1 MSFSQTEARWAQ
13 KSRAYDGET
22 YYGRPALKPSPYGQ
36 LIASYFFVGG
46 LAGAAQFIAGIAD
59 VYGHDD
65 DQPVVRAGRY
75 IGLTGIMLSPVLLIA
90 DLRTPRRWYNMLRIF
105 RRTSAM
111 SIGAWTLT
119 GFGLLSGVAAAAQ
132 ALYART
138 GSVAYRRVA
147 RYVGVPA
154 ALAGGAVTTYTGTL
168 LAATSTPLWAA
179 GSRLLPALF
188 SVSAATTATA
198 ALSLVTQRTATSESA
213 TRLDNLALMA
223 GGAELALATALD
235 RQWQQQGVAT
245 PLRQQPTATAYRV
258 GFYGLGMLTPLLL
271 HGLHRLMQRRS
282 RTVSTLAF
290 VATLAGGYML
300 RSVLISAGNA
310 SAQRPDDYFQFIQPR
325 AATQPQPQH
334 SPPTLAAQ
342 CQQAVDRLKQ
352 ALHEPP
358 SCLGKDVD
366 AVEQIVTQLRDRLIH
381 RLRQTGSSPEATRW
395 QTALERINAALSL
408 IVGVEY
414 PIAGIQRTAIA
425 QASATL
431 AQVLT
436 DRLLV

>member
-1 MSFSQTEARWAQ
+1 MTRRGAE
-13 KSRAYDGET
+13 SR
-22 YYGRPALKPSPYGQ
+22 
-36 LIASYFFVGG
+36 V
-46 LAGAAQFIAGIAD
+46 
-59 VYGHDD
+59 
-65 DQPVVRAGRY
+65 
-75 IGLTGIMLSPVLLIA
+75 
-90 DLRTPRRWYNMLRIF
+90 
-105 RRTSAM
+105 
-111 SIGAWTLT
+111 
-119 GFGLLSGVAAAAQ
+119 
-132 ALYART
+132 
-138 GSVAYRRVA
+138 YRRVA

-213 TRLDNLALMA
+213 TRLEHLALMA
-223 GGAELALATALD
+223 SGAELTLATALEC
-235 RQWQQQGVAT
+235 QWQQQGVAT

-258 GFYGLGMLTPLLL
+258 GFYGLGLLAPLLL
-271 HGLHRLMQRRS
+271 HSVHRLTQRRS
-282 RTVSTLAF
+282 RMVSTLAS
-290 VATLAGGYML
+290 VATLVGGYML

-325 AATQPQPQH
+325 AAIQPQPQQ

-381 RLRQTGSSPEATRW
+381 RLRHADSSSEAARW
-395 QTALERINAALSL
+395 QTALKRINAALSL
-408 IVGVEY
+408 IVGVAY
-414 PIAGIQRTAIA
+414 LIAGIRR
-425 QASATL
+425 S
-431 AQVLT
+431 
-436 DRLLV
+436 RRC

>member
-1 MSFSQTEARWAQ
+1 M
-13 KSRAYDGET
+13 
-22 YYGRPALKPSPYGQ
+22 
-36 LIASYFFVGG
+36 
-46 LAGAAQFIAGIAD
+46 
-59 VYGHDD
+59 
-65 DQPVVRAGRY
+65 
-75 IGLTGIMLSPVLLIA
+75 
-90 DLRTPRRWYNMLRIF
+90 
-105 RRTSAM
+105 
-111 SIGAWTLT
+111 
-119 GFGLLSGVAAAAQ
+119 SGVAAAAQ

-138 GSVAYRRVA
+138 GAVAYGRVA

-198 ALSLVTQRTATSESA
+198 ALSLVTQRRATSESA

-223 GGAELALATALD
+223 GGAELALATTLD
-235 RQWQQQGVAT
+235 RQCQQQGVAT
-245 PLRQQPTATAYRV
+245 PLQQQPTATAYRI
-258 GFYGLGMLTPLLL
+258 GFYGPGVLTPLLL
-271 HGLHRLMQRRS
+271 HSIHRLMPRRS
-282 RTVSTLAF
+282 RTVSTLASI
-290 VATLAGGYML
+290 ATLVGGYML
-300 RSVLISAGNA
+300 RSVLISTGNA

-325 AATQPQPQH
+325 TATQPQPQQ
-334 SPPTLAAQ
+334 SPPALAAQ

-352 ALHEPP
+352 ALHESP

-366 AVEQIVTQLRDRLIH
+366 AVEQIVTRLRDRLIQ
-381 RLRQTGSSPEATRW
+381 RLRQTSPSPEATRW
-395 QTALERINAALSL
+395 QTALGRINAALSL

-414 PIAGIQRTAIA
+414 PIAGIQRSAIE

-436 DRLLV
+436 DGLLV

>member
-1 MSFSQTEARWAQ
+1 MPNARAPYGRQRSTTSLSTDPDRAHPLASTEPGDQARETSFPQTETRWAR
-13 KSRAYDGET
+13 KPGAYDGET

-46 LAGAAQFIAGIAD
+46 LAGAAQLIAGIAD
-59 VYGHDD
+59 VCGHDD

-75 IGLTGIMLSPVLLIA
+75 LGLAGILLSPVLLIA
-90 DLRTPRRWYNMLRIF
+90 DLRTHRGWYNMLRIF

-138 GSVAYRRVA
+138 
-147 RYVGVPA
+147 
-154 ALAGGAVTTYTGTL
+154 
-168 LAATSTPLWAA
+168 
-179 GSRLLPALF
+179 
-188 SVSAATTATA
+188 
-198 ALSLVTQRTATSESA
+198 
-213 TRLDNLALMA
+213 
-223 GGAELALATALD
+223 
-235 RQWQQQGVAT
+235 
-245 PLRQQPTATAYRV
+245 
-258 GFYGLGMLTPLLL
+258 
-271 HGLHRLMQRRS
+271 
-282 RTVSTLAF
+282 VSTLAS

-310 SAQRPDDYFQFIQPR
+310 SAQRPDDYFQFIQPH
-325 AATQPQPQH
+325 AAIQPQQ

-366 AVEQIVTQLRDRLIH
+366 AVEQIVTRLRDRLIH
-381 RLRQTGSSPEATRW
+381 RLHHAGSSPEATRW
-395 QTALERINAALSL
+395 QAALERINAALSL

-414 PIAGIQRTAIA
+414 PIAGIRRSAIA